1 MKYKKKEQQQQQP
14 PPHLLSPMLLSAST
28 LINRLRPTKSLLA
41 VGRHRGL
48 AVSDPYLSCAM
59 PLASRSISSDLLEE
73 YGVGGIVFL
82 VPPAKGYQ
90 DIVSR
95 LSAEVL
101 STQWTATLTRAQ
113 AREYAQHD
121 LLWDEIELPT
131 NDDLNI
137 EPNIEAAIGLQQF
150 LFTHCG
156 GWSNTFG

>member
-1 MKYKKKEQQQQQP
+1 
-14 PPHLLSPMLLSAST
+14 MLLSAST

-73 YGVGGIVFL
+73 YGVGGVVFL
-82 VPPAKGYQ
+82 VQPAKGYQ

-95 LSAEVL
+95 LPADVL
-101 STQWTATLTRAQ
+101 STQWDATLTRAQ

-121 LLWDEIELPT
+121 LLWDDIELPT